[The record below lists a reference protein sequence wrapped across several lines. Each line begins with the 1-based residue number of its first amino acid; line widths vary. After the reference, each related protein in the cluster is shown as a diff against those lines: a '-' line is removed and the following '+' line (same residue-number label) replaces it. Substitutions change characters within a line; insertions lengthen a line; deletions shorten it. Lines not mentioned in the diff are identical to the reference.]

1 MKDDK
6 FRNSPYPPEYDE
18 IELRNKIEAQNQ
30 RLKKEQNIEESIE
43 SEKGFKLLKKINE
56 QASSIFNLNK
66 NEPIEDE
73 KKKKIGIL
81 ITTLIILTL
90 IVSAYYFL
98 IYEPSQANLE
108 EAQTAKLNEL
118 HLLYKGPLASAT
130 EAFNLEKEI
139 TESKNA
145 FEVET
150 IDIMGPATKDW
161 KKHHQKAIETNHD
174 DFNRTMASYET
185 NTSKNAIM
193 PVSEALN
200 FVNNNDA
207 TILSDVK
214 FEKPDTVSVPI
225 LISRLQASGGLLSV
239 GSIVDVYT
247 TNQTNQ
253 TNLNSTS
260 PDISGCTILSI
271 LRYEESG
278 NIESEYGK
286 AQTLVQ
292 GNTTNPN
299 ENTETFRGNV
309 LELIK
314 GSLAGGY
321 NEEETIAMLKN
332 YGLKL
337 SNYEREINLGEL
349 DAQYLLL
356 VETPSNKV
364 NYMLNN
370 MENIILTIPT
380 KNAPS
385 WMVEEIQ
392 SSNNNK

>member
-1 MKDDK
+1 MNKD
-6 FRNSPYPPEYDE
+6 
-18 IELRNKIEAQNQ
+18 
-30 RLKKEQNIEESIE
+30 
-43 SEKGFKLLKKINE
+43 
-56 QASSIFNLNK
+56 
-66 NEPIEDE
+66 EPIEDE
-73 KKKKIGIL
+73 KKKKIGII

-90 IVSAYYFL
+90 IMSAYYFL

-108 EAQTAKLNEL
+108 EAQTTKLNEL
-118 HLLYKGPLASAT
+118 HSLYKGPLASAT

-150 IDIMGPATKDW
+150 VDVMGPATKDW
-161 KKHHQKAIETNHD
+161 KQHHQKAIETNHD
-174 DFNRTMASYET
+174 DFNRTMAIYET

-207 TILSDVK
+207 TILSNVK

-239 GSIVDVYT
+239 GSVVDVYT

-253 TNLNSTS
+253 TDFNSTS

>member
-30 RLKKEQNIEESIE
+30 RLRKEQDLEESIE
-43 SEKGFKLLKKINE
+43 SEKGFKLLRKINE

-73 KKKKIGIL
+73 KKKKIGII
-81 ITTLIILTL
+81 ITTLIVLTL
-90 IVSAYYFL
+90 IISAYYFL

-118 HLLYKGPLASAT
+118 HSLYKGPLASAT

-145 FEVET
+145 FEVEKV
-150 IDIMGPATKDW
+150 DIMGPATKDW
-161 KKHHQKAIETNHD
+161 KQHNQKSIETNHD

-185 NTSKNAIM
+185 NTSKNAII

-225 LISRLQASGGLLSV
+225 LVSRLQAS
-239 GSIVDVYT
+239 
-247 TNQTNQ
+247 
-253 TNLNSTS
+253 
-260 PDISGCTILSI
+260 
-271 LRYEESG
+271 
-278 NIESEYGK
+278 
-286 AQTLVQ
+286 
-292 GNTTNPN
+292 
-299 ENTETFRGNV
+299 
-309 LELIK
+309 
-314 GSLAGGY
+314 
-321 NEEETIAMLKN
+321 
-332 YGLKL
+332 
-337 SNYEREINLGEL
+337 
-349 DAQYLLL
+349 
-356 VETPSNKV
+356 
-364 NYMLNN
+364 
-370 MENIILTIPT
+370 
-380 KNAPS
+380 
-385 WMVEEIQ
+385 
-392 SSNNNK
+392 

>member
-30 RLKKEQNIEESIE
+30 RLKREQNIEESIK

-73 KKKKIGIL
+73 KKKKIGLL

-118 HLLYKGPLASAT
+118 HSLYKGPLASAT

-185 NTSKNAIM
+185 NTRKNAIM

-337 SNYEREINLGEL
+337 SN
-349 DAQYLLL
+349 
-356 VETPSNKV
+356 
-364 NYMLNN
+364 
-370 MENIILTIPT
+370 
-380 KNAPS
+380 
-385 WMVEEIQ
+385 
-392 SSNNNK
+392 

>member
-30 RLKKEQNIEESIE
+30 RLRKEQALEESIE

-66 NEPIEDE
+66 DEPIEDE
-73 KKKKIGIL
+73 KKKKIGII

-90 IVSAYYFL
+90 IMSAYYFL

-108 EAQTAKLNEL
+108 EAQTTKLNEL
-118 HLLYKGPLASAT
+118 HSLYKGPLASAT

-150 IDIMGPATKDW
+150 VDIMGPATKDW
-161 KKHHQKAIETNHD
+161 KQHHQKSIETNHD

-214 FEKPDTVSVPI
+214 FY
-225 LISRLQASGGLLSV
+225 RM
-239 GSIVDVYT
+239 
-247 TNQTNQ
+247 
-253 TNLNSTS
+253 LN
-260 PDISGCTILSI
+260 
-271 LRYEESG
+271 
-278 NIESEYGK
+278 
-286 AQTLVQ
+286 
-292 GNTTNPN
+292 
-299 ENTETFRGNV
+299 
-309 LELIK
+309 
-314 GSLAGGY
+314 
-321 NEEETIAMLKN
+321 LKN
-332 YGLKL
+332 QIL
-337 SNYEREINLGEL
+337 
-349 DAQYLLL
+349 YLYLF
-356 VETPSNKV
+356 
-364 NYMLNN
+364 
-370 MENIILTIPT
+370 
-380 KNAPS
+380 
-385 WMVEEIQ
+385 
-392 SSNNNK
+392 